1 MPVILEMSVSEQ
13 LAEAESED
21 GEVPDTRQI
30 QRWANAASEGEQES
44 IVSVQIVS
52 AGEMQSLN
60 STWRGKDNATNVLNK
75 KKKLEKKGF
84 NVLLFRDGRLIAE
97 SEVDYE

>member
-30 QRWANAASEGEQES
+30 QRWANAASEVTRRE
-44 IVSVQIVS
+44 
-52 AGEMQSLN
+52 
-60 STWRGKDNATNVLNK
+60 TNVVPRCSASLGSAIPYSGWG
-75 KKKLEKKGF
+75 L
-84 NVLLFRDGRLIAE
+84 RCRRI
-97 SEVDYE
+97 